1 MNYSCLQAYGIL
13 GCFRFLAGYYLLV
26 LTARQ
31 FVGSICGAYNR
42 IGVQHS
48 PQKSI
53 YKPDCLFNSDV
64 LTATAGHGLFA
75 VKDVQLIPL
84 PHCHTRASGR
94 EQQAERR
101 YRKLIKSGLDL
112 SKDFLVSYSY
122 NLCHSLQTNL
132 TKPLSDPFDSRFVWN
147 EYLTR
152 DFRPKV
158 LLTFMQ

>member
-1 MNYSCLQAYGIL
+1 MN
-13 GCFRFLAGYYLLV
+13 
-26 LTARQ
+26 
-31 FVGSICGAYNR
+31 
-42 IGVQHS
+42 
-48 PQKSI
+48 
-53 YKPDCLFNSDV
+53 
-64 LTATAGHGLFA
+64 AGHGLFA

-84 PHCHTRASGR
+84 PHGHTRASGR

-101 YRKLIKSGLDL
+101 YRKLITSGLDL

-122 NLCHSLQTNL
+122 NLCHTLQTNL

-158 LLTFMQ
+158 RLAALHVCHQPRTRALDEALVGLHSHGAAMAPSLPLPGMLLTPRQCTRHHIGSTSDNCRHGTLWLHSN

>member
-1 MNYSCLQAYGIL
+1 MLQIFGGVLPSGVDCTPICWVYLWCVPGFSVVSGVLIYDSSPTGI
-13 GCFRFLAGYYLLV
+13 
-26 LTARQ
+26 
-31 FVGSICGAYNR
+31 
-42 IGVQHS
+42 
-48 PQKSI
+48 SI
-53 YKPDCLFNSDV
+53 YFGLF
-64 LTATAGHGLFA
+64 AGHGLFA

-84 PHCHTRASGR
+84 PHGHTRASGR

-101 YRKLIKSGLDL
+101 YRKLITSGLDL

-122 NLCHSLQTNL
+122 NLCHTVQTNL

-158 LLTFMQ
+158 SLTTFALEYSEISS

>member
-1 MNYSCLQAYGIL
+1 MVRAP
-13 GCFRFLAGYYLLV
+13 
-26 LTARQ
+26 
-31 FVGSICGAYNR
+31 ICGAVPAQPWHPVIAAQFHFYDGTSSAYD
-42 IGVQHS
+42 I
-48 PQKSI
+48 
-53 YKPDCLFNSDV
+53 
-64 LTATAGHGLFA
+64 LTVCAGHGLFA

-84 PHCHTRASGR
+84 PHGHTRASGR

-101 YRKLIKSGLDL
+101 YRKLITSGLDL

-122 NLCHSLQTNL
+122 NLCHTLQTNL

-158 LLTFMQ
+158 CLTVLSAG